1 MSGPKTPPPSGA
13 AKPAEQRKSSGE
25 YQLEIRKRLESFDE
39 NTLPKLEAAAQRLEN
54 ALSIT
59 PNPIPSPPTE
69 GEWTITIHGNGLHHN
84 SDARDANRFAVRF
97 VAELRAA
104 GQTVMSARF
113 DNGAGEDILP
123 ISTKV
128 PPP

>member
-1 MSGPKTPPPSGA
+1 MKI
-13 AKPAEQRKSSGE
+13 EV
-25 YQLEIRKRLESFDE
+25 RKRLESFDE
-39 NTLPKLEAAAQRLEN
+39 NTMPQLEAVAQRLEN
-54 ALSIT
+54 AMSIT
-59 PNPIPSPPTE
+59 PNPIPAAPIE
-69 GEWTITIHGNGLHHN
+69 GEWTIAIHGKGLHHN

-104 GQTVMSARF
+104 GQTVTSARF